1 MNERNKALNPKF
13 NSKHV
18 KPMKVKKAAQAPNIM
33 NRTNKTQTK
42 GLNPRIHPPK
52 GPCPK
57 GGEVCNCHPKLVPK
71 H

>member
-1 MNERNKALNPKF
+1 MNERNKRLNPKF

-18 KPMKVKKAAQAPNIM
+18 KPLQPQKAAQAPNVV
-33 NRTNKTQTK
+33 NKTNTPYH
-42 GLNPRIHPPK
+42 GVNPKAKITK

-57 GGEVCNCHPKLVPK
+57 GGGGVCYCHPKTIPK